1 MLCVLPLDARAL
13 ACQSLACGVTRH
25 AHARAQ
31 GNTAWTLGSAVCDST
46 GLSAFNAFSRPQTLH
61 DAPGPACHAGAANA
75 RATEQLS
82 AAFAHDGATKRP
94 RESWT
99 ATSTPFKNAAGKAP
113 RETVGGAL
121 ETWLWGTAAP
131 GVVGS
136 MGNIDHTAP
145 RDDALNVELQA
156 IGDAYQRNLQRAH
169 ETYQREVQLQEQ
181 AYNAAA
187 ATSAIL
193 SLQKLAAAHNL
204 PVSLDLLGIDP
215 SALAGNLSRL
225 SRACPLMFAL
235 SFPCDTARPL
245 LAPRGSLMRDVVAT
259 CLLT

>member
-1 MLCVLPLDARAL
+1 VLCVLPLDARAL

-193 SLQKLAAAHNL
+193 RSWRLPTTSPSALTSSALTPRLLQAIS
-204 PVSLDLLGIDP
+204 PVSLVL
-215 SALAGNLSRL
+215 
-225 SRACPLMFAL
+225 AL
-235 SFPCDTARPL
+235 S
-245 LAPRGSLMRDVVAT
+245 
-259 CLLT
+259 CLLSHFPATRHARSSPHAAP